1 MQLPWTV
8 SVFITCW
15 RNRFRYL
22 SRAPRVFRN
31 WWLWPL
37 PKLGISI
44 TLELRNGLRYYVRCG
59 TTDLA
64 VVNEA
69 ALSNPYLGPGYLHVP
84 EDAVV
89 VDVGANIGD
98 FAIQAA
104 ALCPRGRVYAVEP
117 LGGNVEMIGINRSLN
132 GLSNVEILHLALGAD
147 EGEVEIDLA
156 GSRSSTLFH
165 AEGAQ
170 TEKVR
175 VTTLALFMG
184 EQGIQRIDLLK
195 LDCEGAEWDILPSSI
210 EILPKIGQI
219 CMEFHLGCGWTV
231 ERLAGLLRDGGFEVI
246 HSPAIWNG
254 LLWAT
259 RPVSGNPTSQ
269 ATGTTRVDGRD
280 QPILRSA

>member
-117 LGGNVEMIGINRSLN
+117 LGGNVEMIAINRSLN

-156 GSRSSTLFH
+156 GSRSSTLF
-165 AEGAQ
+165 Q
-170 TEKVR
+170 CRRRT
-175 VTTLALFMG
+175 
-184 EQGIQRIDLLK
+184 
-195 LDCEGAEWDILPSSI
+195 
-210 EILPKIGQI
+210 
-219 CMEFHLGCGWTV
+219 
-231 ERLAGLLRDGGFEVI
+231 
-246 HSPAIWNG
+246 N
-254 LLWAT
+254 
-259 RPVSGNPTSQ
+259 
-269 ATGTTRVDGRD
+269 
-280 QPILRSA
+280 